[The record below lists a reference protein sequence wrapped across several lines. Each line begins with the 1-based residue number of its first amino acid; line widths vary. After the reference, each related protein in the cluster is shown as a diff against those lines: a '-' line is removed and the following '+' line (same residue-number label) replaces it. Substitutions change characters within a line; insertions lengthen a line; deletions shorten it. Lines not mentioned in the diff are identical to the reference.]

1 MSEEEYTAW
10 LLRERTH
17 EDQQYTHNFIL
28 GSSFVRPKSLQ
39 FQRTHSSPSARQSRM
54 NTDSTLNSARSQQST
69 LTLPALPEPRS
80 SVSPVKETKEV
91 KEETAK
97 SPLLNEQVDVVSELP
112 KPVPPIKSVI
122 AASANKLRVSAMDDS
137 VAEDSARISPRAVSS
152 KHVEPSP
159 EPQAAPPTTSSPAKP
174 TAPLPIAVEVHTPH
188 FDSPRKSLPCV
199 PPLSTTPAPAAPT
212 AAPITKQTTAPTTP
226 ISSPA
231 ATPVVP
237 QTREA
242 STSEA
247 ARKAAMEAMINT
259 QMQTMK
265 LMFAAQGMSPD
276 EVDSLMKQKH
286 QAADNNKGAKTEAPI
301 EKPAK
306 PTKQSSQGSAAT
318 TITMSRS
325 MDVQDKIGVPR
336 TVLKPHATEAPVSP
350 HTSHYTTYTIIYT
363 TILNL
368 SLYPIYSRSLLWLGQ
383 SGASRRRCV
392 AQEERLLWRLV
403 LNRAFTV

>member
-1 MSEEEYTAW
+1 MSEEEYAAW

-17 EDQQYTHNFIL
+17 EDQQFSHNFIL

-80 SVSPVKETKEV
+80 PVSPVKESKDFKVE
-91 KEETAK
+91 KAK
-97 SPLLNEQVDVVSELP
+97 SPLLNEHIDVVSELP
-112 KPVPPIKSVI
+112 KPAPPIKSVI

-137 VAEDSARISPRAVSS
+137 VADGSAPVSPRGVSS
-152 KHVEPSP
+152 KLVEPSP
-159 EPQAAPPTTSSPAKP
+159 EPKAAPPTPSSPAKP
-174 TAPLPIAVEVHTPH
+174 TTPLPIAVEVHTPH

-199 PPLSTTPAPAAPT
+199 PPLSATPAPAAPT
-212 AAPITKQTTAPTTP
+212 AAPVSKQTAPSTP
-226 ISSPA
+226 ITSPSSAPA
-231 ATPVVP
+231 VP

-247 ARKAAMEAMINT
+247 ARKVAMEEMINT

>member
-265 LMFAAQGMSPD
+265 QMFTAQGMSPD
-276 EVDSLMKQKH
+276 EVDNLMKQKH
-286 QAADNNKGAKTEAPI
+286 QSTVNNKNAKTEPSVPAVV

-306 PTKQSSQGSAAT
+306 PAKQTSQGSDAT
-318 TITMSRS
+318 TITMFRS
-325 MDVQDKIGVPR
+325 MDVQDKVGVPR
-336 TVLKPHATEAPVSP
+336 TVLKPPTAEESVRPHSP
-350 HTSHYTTYTIIYT
+350 YYTTYTLY
-363 TILNL
+363 
-368 SLYPIYSRSLLWLGQ
+368 SLYPICCQVKVEPVVTAVSPKKKGFFGL
-383 SGASRRRCV
+383 
-392 AQEERLLWRLV
+392 
-403 LNRAFTV
+403 F